1 MENSEQ
7 EFANEMY
14 KLFIERRL
22 AKNKMPIKDLTR
34 LIQGLQKYKKK
45 ECAEMIDVLKMV
57 FIRKKEL
64 QLHDKKI
71 QQELLLMFWQKFNLN
86 KDKEQAYRFFK
97 LFYEVNEWSESDVCD
112 GPYVLDKPY
121 STDEE
126 DQEERRIIRE
136 TVVEL
141 ENIKKKSLKDFTQ
154 LHLYLIKVE
163 KINFA
168 QMPIQAMAR
177 FVEGLTKFKGEE
189 TCLIDRLKIGIAYK
203 QELKKVTSEEQ
214 SKRNKEFIQ
223 KQRSLKV
230 EQNEGSDKAFWKQQ
244 FEMLDAI
251 RKEGI
256 KDGLYIEGLIPE
268 QKELVR

>member
-1 MENSEQ
+1 
-7 EFANEMY
+7 
-14 KLFIERRL
+14 
-22 AKNKMPIKDLTR
+22 
-34 LIQGLQKYKKK
+34 
-45 ECAEMIDVLKMV
+45 
-57 FIRKKEL
+57 
-64 QLHDKKI
+64 
-71 QQELLLMFWQKFNLN
+71 
-86 KDKEQAYRFFK
+86 
-97 LFYEVNEWSESDVCD
+97 
-112 GPYVLDKPY
+112 
-121 STDEE
+121 
-126 DQEERRIIRE
+126 
-136 TVVEL
+136 
-141 ENIKKKSLKDFTQ
+141 
-154 LHLYLIKVE
+154 
-163 KINFA
+163 
-168 QMPIQAMAR
+168 MPIQAMAR

-189 TCLIDRLKIGIAYK
+189 TCLIDRLKIGIAFK